1 MKTYSFLNS
10 MSLKTNKLPSRIVV
24 PQMVNPLVG
33 VDMGIPLNIIQNVFT
48 NLHYGYDITTS
59 RAILLQFLIGYYTY
73 GKDRYRD
80 ALVYEKNRYDTP
92 KKDLFEYL
100 IKYKQLYKLSYDVTF
115 SLLVFILL
123 MDQDMINNLLF
134 IVLLYSTDYY
144 NEIKKIGPI
153 VKPTY
158 IALMWTF
165 SAAILPAIMH
175 DHDYSILKYPMDYL
189 PCAMTMFS
197 SSTIL
202 DIKDIEEDK
211 INGVRT
217 IPSVYGLEKSQMLTI
232 FLLGLSSLLVGLN
245 PNYLEN
251 PLPNSVYEFINL
263 FLASYVFMQS
273 NTIRLYV

>member
-1 MKTYSFLNS
+1 M
-10 MSLKTNKLPSRIVV
+10 
-24 PQMVNPLVG
+24 
-33 VDMGIPLNIIQNVFT
+33 
-48 NLHYGYDITTS
+48 
-59 RAILLQFLIGYYTY
+59 
-73 GKDRYRD
+73 
-80 ALVYEKNRYDTP
+80 
-92 KKDLFEYL
+92 
-100 IKYKQLYKLSYDVTF
+100 IKYKDFYKLSYDASF
-115 SLLVFILL
+115 IFIVFILL
-123 MDQDMINNLLF
+123 MDQDIINNLLF

-245 PNYLEN
+245 PNYLE
-251 PLPNSVYEFINL
+251 
-263 FLASYVFMQS
+263 MTQK
-273 NTIRLYV
+273 TIIIG

>member
-48 NLHYGYDITTS
+48 NLHYGYDITTFK
-59 RAILLQFLIGYYTY
+59 AILLQFLIGYYTY

-92 KKDLFEYL
+92 KKELFEYL
-100 IKYKQLYKLSYDVTF
+100 IKYKDFYKLSYDASF
-115 SLLVFILL
+115 IFIVFILL
-123 MDQDMINNLLF
+123 MDQDIINNLLF

-263 FLASYVFMQS
+263 FLASYVFMQT

>member
-10 MSLKTNKLPSRIVV
+10 MSLKTNKTPSRIMV
-24 PQMVNPLVG
+24 PRMVNPLVG
-33 VDMGIPLNIIQNVFT
+33 IDMGIPLNIIQNVFT
-48 NLHYGYDITTS
+48 NLHYGYDITTFK
-59 RAILLQFLIGYYTY
+59 AILLQFLIGYYTY

-80 ALVYEKNRYDTP
+80 ALVYETNKYDTP
-92 KKDLFEYL
+92 KKELFEYL
-100 IKYKQLYKLSYDVTF
+100 IKYKDLYKLSYDASF
-115 SLLVFILL
+115 IFIVFILL
-123 MDQDMINNLLF
+123 MDDNMINNIPFIALL
-134 IVLLYSTDYY
+134 LSTDYY
-144 NEIKKIGPI
+144 NKIKKLGPLI
-153 VKPTY
+153 KPTY
-158 IALMWTF
+158 IAVMWTF
-165 SAAILPAIMH
+165 SAAVLPAIMH
-175 DHDYSILKYPMDYL
+175 DHNYSILNYPIDYL

>member
-10 MSLKTNKLPSRIVV
+10 MSLKTNKTPSRIMV
-24 PQMVNPLVG
+24 PHMVNPLVG
-33 VDMGIPLNIIQNVFT
+33 IDMGIPLNIIQNVFT
-48 NLHYGYDITTS
+48 NLHYGYDITTFK
-59 RAILLQFLIGYYTY
+59 AILLQFLIGYYTY

-80 ALVYEKNRYDTP
+80 ALVYETNKYETP
-92 KKDLFEYL
+92 KKELFEYL
-100 IKYKQLYKLSYDVTF
+100 IKYKDFYKLSYDASF
-115 SLLVFILL
+115 IFIVFILL
-123 MDQDMINNLLF
+123 MDENMINNIPFIALL
-134 IVLLYSTDYY
+134 LSTDYY
-144 NEIKKIGPI
+144 NEIKKLGPLI
-153 VKPTY
+153 KPTY
-158 IALMWTF
+158 IAVMWTF

-175 DHDYSILKYPMDYL
+175 DHNYSILNYPIDYL

-273 NTIRLYV
+273 NAIRLYV

>member
-10 MSLKTNKLPSRIVV
+10 MSLKTNKPLSRIMV
-24 PQMVNPLVG
+24 PRMVNPLVG
-33 VDMGIPLNIIQNVFT
+33 IDMGIPLNIIQNVFT
-48 NLHYGYDITTS
+48 NLHYGYDITTFK
-59 RAILLQFLIGYYTY
+59 AILLQFLIGYYTY

-80 ALVYEKNRYDTP
+80 ALVYETKKYDTP
-92 KKDLFEYL
+92 KKELFEYL
-100 IKYKQLYKLSYDVTF
+100 IKYKDFYKLSYDASF
-115 SLLVFILL
+115 IFIVFILL
-123 MDQDMINNLLF
+123 MDDKMINNIPFIALL
-134 IVLLYSTDYY
+134 LSTDYY
-144 NEIKKIGPI
+144 NEIKKLGPLI
-153 VKPTY
+153 KPTY
-158 IALMWTF
+158 IAVMWTF

-175 DHDYSILKYPMDYL
+175 DHNYSILNYPIDYL

>member
-1 MKTYSFLNS
+1 
-10 MSLKTNKLPSRIVV
+10 MSLKTNKTPSRIMV
-24 PQMVNPLVG
+24 PRMVNPLVG
-33 VDMGIPLNIIQNVFT
+33 IDMGIPLNIIQNVFT
-48 NLHYGYDITTS
+48 NLHYGYDITTFK
-59 RAILLQFLIGYYTY
+59 AILLQFLIGYYTY

-80 ALVYEKNRYDTP
+80 ALVYETNKYDTP
-92 KKDLFEYL
+92 KKELFEYL
-100 IKYKQLYKLSYDVTF
+100 IKYKDLYKLSYDASF
-115 SLLVFILL
+115 IFIVFILL
-123 MDQDMINNLLF
+123 MDDNMINNIPFIALL
-134 IVLLYSTDYY
+134 LSTDYY
-144 NEIKKIGPI
+144 NEIKKLGPLI
-153 VKPTY
+153 KPTY
-158 IALMWTF
+158 IAVMWTF
-165 SAAILPAIMH
+165 SAAVLPAIMH
-175 DHDYSILKYPMDYL
+175 DHNYSILNYPIDYL

>member
-10 MSLKTNKLPSRIVV
+10 MSLKTNKTPSKIIV
-24 PQMVNPLVG
+24 PHMVNPLVG
-33 VDMGIPLNIIQNVFT
+33 IDMGIPLNIIQNVFT
-48 NLHYGYDITTS
+48 NLHYGYDITTFK
-59 RAILLQFLIGYYTY
+59 AILLQFLIGYYTY

-80 ALVYEKNRYDTP
+80 ALVYETNKYDTP
-92 KKDLFEYL
+92 KKELFEYL
-100 IKYKQLYKLSYDVTF
+100 IKYKDFYKLSYDASF
-115 SLLVFILL
+115 IFIVFILL
-123 MDQDMINNLLF
+123 MDENMINNIPFIALL
-134 IVLLYSTDYY
+134 LSTDYY
-144 NEIKKIGPI
+144 NEIKKLGPLI
-153 VKPTY
+153 KPTY
-158 IALMWTF
+158 IAVMWTF

-175 DHDYSILKYPMDYL
+175 DHNYSILNYPIDYL

>member
-33 VDMGIPLNIIQNVFT
+33 IDMGIPLNIIQNVFT
-48 NLHYGYDITTS
+48 NLHYGYDITTFK
-59 RAILLQFLIGYYTY
+59 AILLQFLIGYYTY

-80 ALVYEKNRYDTP
+80 ALVYETNKYDTP
-92 KKDLFEYL
+92 KKELFEYL
-100 IKYKQLYKLSYDVTF
+100 IKYKDFYKLSYDASF
-115 SLLVFILL
+115 IFIVFILL
-123 MDQDMINNLLF
+123 MDQDIINNLLF

-144 NEIKKIGPI
+144 NEIKKLGPI

-189 PCAMTMFS
+189 PCALTMFS

-263 FLASYVFMQS
+263 FLASYVFMQT

>member
-10 MSLKTNKLPSRIVV
+10 MSLKTNKTPSRIMV
-24 PQMVNPLVG
+24 PRMVNPLVG
-33 VDMGIPLNIIQNVFT
+33 IDMGIPLNIIQNVFT
-48 NLHYGYDITTS
+48 NLHYGYDITTFK
-59 RAILLQFLIGYYTY
+59 AILLQFLIGYYTY

-80 ALVYEKNRYDTP
+80 ALVYETNKYDTP
-92 KKDLFEYL
+92 KKELFEYL
-100 IKYKQLYKLSYDVTF
+100 IKYKDLYKLSYDASF
-115 SLLVFILL
+115 IFIVFILL
-123 MDQDMINNLLF
+123 MDENMINNIPFIALL
-134 IVLLYSTDYY
+134 LSTDYY
-144 NEIKKIGPI
+144 NEIKKLGPLI
-153 VKPTY
+153 KPTY
-158 IALMWTF
+158 IAVMWTF
-165 SAAILPAIMH
+165 SAAVLPAIMH
-175 DHDYSILKYPMDYL
+175 DHNYSILNYPIDYL

>member
-48 NLHYGYDITTS
+48 NLHYGYDITTFK
-59 RAILLQFLIGYYTY
+59 AILLQFLIGYYTY

-80 ALVYEKNRYDTP
+80 ALVYETNKYDTP
-92 KKDLFEYL
+92 KKELFEYL
-100 IKYKQLYKLSYDVTF
+100 IKYKDFYKLSYDASF
-115 SLLVFILL
+115 IFIVFILL
-123 MDQDMINNLLF
+123 MDQDIINNLLF

-189 PCAMTMFS
+189 PCALTMFS

>member
-123 MDQDMINNLLF
+123 MDQDIINNLLF

-189 PCAMTMFS
+189 PCALTMFS

-263 FLASYVFMQS
+263 FLASYVFMQT